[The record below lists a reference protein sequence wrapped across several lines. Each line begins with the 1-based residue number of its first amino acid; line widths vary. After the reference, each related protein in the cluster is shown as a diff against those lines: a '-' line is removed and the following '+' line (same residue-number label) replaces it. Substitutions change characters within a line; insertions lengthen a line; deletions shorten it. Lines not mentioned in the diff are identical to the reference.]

1 MQKQPPKYVPTLTQV
16 IPPAQLAAKAA
27 SLPAPALVLVAQQQ
41 QELADQLRRQ
51 LVAAAQ
57 RHIDAQLE
65 RRVREAVSQL
75 ALQHAQNM
83 LEAMAP
89 TVEATVATVMDEAV
103 AQALR
108 EVAGKR

>member
-16 IPPAQLAAKAA
+16 IPPAELAAKVA
-27 SLPAPALVLVAQQQ
+27 SLPTPALALDAVQQ

-57 RHIDAQLE
+57 KYIDVQLE

-75 ALQHAQNM
+75 ALQHARNM
-83 LEAMAP
+83 LEAMSP
-89 TVEATVATVMDEAV
+89 TVEATVAAVIDEAL

>member
-16 IPPAQLAAKAA
+16 IPPAQLAAKVT
-27 SLPAPALVLVAQQQ
+27 SVPAPPPVLDAVQT
-41 QELADQLRRQ
+41 QELAEQLRRQ
-51 LVAAAQ
+51 WVTAAK
-57 RHIDAQLE
+57 RHIDVQLE

-89 TVEATVATVMDEAV
+89 TVEATVATVIDEAI
-103 AQALR
+103 AHALR
-108 EVAGKR
+108 EASGKK